1 MPITVSQLF
10 DSTNVESELKT
21 INGKTTNYFKTGEIL
36 YKVDG
41 AVDEKEAILAAQD
54 EAEQTYL
61 DMVLTGF
68 AVSERVSATVWKIEA
83 KYKAIETE
91 SSTSTGNTDEGAYAF
106 DTTGGTKKIT
116 HSIKTVAKASG
127 SPDCQQAINFD
138 GEKVN
143 GLEITSPV
151 SSFTETHIFKPS
163 KVSTT
168 YKKTVASMTGKVNE
182 SGFKG
187 YAKGEVLFLGA
198 SGQRRGDSADSVWE
212 ITFKFAVSPN
222 ITKSIKIGD
231 LSLPG
236 KEGWQYMWVRFAT
249 DVDDNAEALTSKPL
263 GAYVE
268 QVYEYDNF
276 KKLGIGS

>member
-1 MPITVSQLF
+1 MPIIVSQLF
-10 DSTNVESELKT
+10 DSTNVESEFKI
-21 INGKTTNYFKTGEIL
+21 INNKETNYFKSAEIL

-41 AVDEKEAILAAQD
+41 ALDEKEAILATQ
-54 EAEQTYL
+54 EAADKTYL
-61 DMVLTGF
+61 DMVLYAF
-68 AVSERVSATVWKIEA
+68 SVNERVSEKVWKIEA

-91 SSTSTGNTDEGAYAF
+91 SSTSTGNTDEGSYAF

-127 SPDCQQAINFD
+127 SPDSEQAINYD
-138 GEKVN
+138 GEKVQ

-151 SSFTETHIFKPS
+151 SSFTESHIFKPS
-163 KVSTT
+163 KVSTP
-168 YKKTVASMTGKVNE
+168 YKKTVASMTGKVNS

-198 SGQRRGDSADSVWE
+198 SGQRRGDSSDSVWE

-222 ITKSIKIGD
+222 ITKSFKVGD

-236 KEGWQYMWVRFAT
+236 KEGWQYMWVRYAP
-249 DVDDNAEALTSKPL
+249 DVDDSAEALTSKAI

-268 QVYEYDNF
+268 QVYEYDDF